1 MNNIYFDQYTYY
13 KYSQKCSPFSQ
24 NDDMESS
31 LCIQLNQP
39 RTAPCRTEA
48 YFKFDRPASPKSVK
62 TVKKNQNFFTF
73 QEVGGGG
80 PPTNHVDRLNNRK
93 DSNEEENCHSSQ
105 TSIISNSTKYDKK
118 DLALFPFDREAIDY
132 ERIQRE
138 CLVVESDEDITEKNT
153 IMASKYS
160 CVYNDENGS
169 STTLS
174 STASD
179 SDQNESVFEN
189 NIHESLISSNN
200 QNVIENE
207 NANIYVQYSKFNKKE
222 CKVGPS

>member
-1 MNNIYFDQYTYY
+1 
-13 KYSQKCSPFSQ
+13 
-24 NDDMESS
+24 MESS

-39 RTAPCRTEA
+39 RTAPCKTEA

-62 TVKKNQNFFTF
+62 TIKNNQTFFTF
-73 QEVGGGG
+73 HDVGNNGSNNGRGGGG
-80 PPTNHVDRLNNRK
+80 APNNVVDGMNNRNPNSPNNK
-93 DSNEEENCHSSQ
+93 EEENCHSSQ
-105 TSIISNSTKYDKK
+105 TSILSSKYDKK

-160 CVYNDENGS
+160 CVYKDENGS

-189 NIHESLISSNN
+189 NIHESLISSSSNN
-200 QNVIENE
+200 KSVIENE
-207 NANIYVQYSKFNKKE
+207 NVNIYAQYSKFAKKE
-222 CKVGPS
+222 CKVSDIFEDTFKMFCI